1 MNQSSDALSI
11 APTEAVA
18 LRGDEKRDVVRTM
31 FDRIAPNY
39 DLLNLIIS
47 LGQTTWWRKRAL
59 KGLDMQAGQKILDVG
74 CGTGW
79 VLQFLRRKYPG
90 LAGEGMDLSPQML
103 VEARRIDPD
112 GNYFEGDVCALER
125 PDNTYDLVV
134 TVFTSRNFPDL
145 EKSVQEMMR
154 VLKPGGR
161 LLILDSFPAPAG
173 SFWGKLQRLWM
184 RRIVPILV
192 RPFADPKAYNYL
204 AESIENHV
212 ASSHLAALC
221 GDNGARKVRVDD
233 YSFGSATRV
242 LAIKEGDA

>member
-1 MNQSSDALSI
+1 MNQSADAIPI
-11 APTEAVA
+11 APADAVA
-18 LRGDEKRDVVRTM
+18 LRGNEKRDVVRTM

-59 KGLDMQAGQKILDVG
+59 RGLGLTAGQRVLDVG

-79 VLQFLRRKYPG
+79 VVQFLRRRYPG
-90 LAGEGMDLSPQML
+90 VIGEGMDLSPRML
-103 VEARRIDPD
+103 DEARRIDPD
-112 GNYFEGDVCALER
+112 GNYFEGDVCELDR
-125 PDNTYDLVV
+125 PDDTYDLVV

-145 EKSVQEMMR
+145 DKSVSEMMR
-154 VLKPGGR
+154 VLKPGGS
-161 LLILDSFPAPAG
+161 LIVLDSFPALPG

-192 RPFADPKAYNYL
+192 RPFADPKAYGYL

-212 ASSHLAALC
+212 AASQLAALC
-221 GDNGARKVRVDD
+221 GEHGAREVRIDD

-242 LAIKEGDA
+242 MAFKEDA